1 MTEWHDQRSLHG
13 GVDQIPLPSG
23 DGRLWLSGKH
33 FVGPDPASAMRAIGA
48 TTIVCL
54 TESRELA
61 DRYPQYVEWLSDNA
75 GEVALTFPIPD
86 LGAPDL
92 DQAIAL
98 IDLLLHR
105 LETGHGLL
113 IHCAGG
119 IGRSGTI
126 AVALLMAMG
135 AKRTDAIATVAAH
148 RPMAGP
154 EAGEQREFLVALEHR
169 FSGL

>member
-1 MTEWHDQRSLHG
+1 MTPWHEQRSLHG
-13 GVDQIPLPSG
+13 GVDQIPLPGSRG
-23 DGRLWLSGKH
+23 QLWLSGKH
-33 FVGPDPASAMRAIGA
+33 FVGPDPELALRVIGGS
-48 TTIVCL
+48 TVVCL
-54 TESRELA
+54 TEQRELA
-61 DRYPQYVEWLSDNA
+61 DRYPQYVEWLSERA
-75 GEVALTFPIPD
+75 GEAALLFPIPD
-86 LGAPDL
+86 FGAPDL

-105 LETGHGLL
+105 LEIGHGLL

-135 AKRTDAIATVAAH
+135 AERTEAMATVAAH

-154 EAGEQREFLVALEHR
+154 EAGEQREFLIALER
-169 FSGL
+169 RLSGL